1 MNYQIFSYMPS
12 AASAP
17 TAASS
22 SFTDA
27 SPRPI
32 RVTPSALS
40 ALLYAILYS
49 IEFQSPVGPHPPTLR
64 SHAASRSSCSA
75 VNTGAA
81 APSAT
86 TLLSSAVSVMS
97 SFWGRCPA
105 TMQNQQPMQNP
116 SQQQDASFR
125 LATAATA
132 AAFPGAFD
140 TFPETPTRTLT
151 LAAAA
156 ELAAL
161 QRQHDQ
167 PFVVPVTQVL
177 HKLGGVHITV
187 RETHNPTIT
196 IAYNRVMEEI
206 EALVL
211 EHEQRLAQLP
221 LSSSLSFSSQP
232 LMAGQSAVTS
242 ATVLINSSIPEGGTT
257 AAGSRGEN
265 TAEKLARSSN
275 TAVLSAPKQLPR
287 ALMQSLDLRQAL
299 PLPASPMSP
308 PRSVSRMGS
317 PTSDATAVTWGRS
330 GAGCNSDCGD
340 ALNPGRDEVGMVLS
354 VRLLSKEVTRWRMAH
369 ERPLAE
375 WRFPIIRTSNE
386 RMIRP
391 RVQPS
396 VSTGAASSVAA
407 DSTERNRHN
416 FRGEC
421 GRRSVPAELTLVN
434 DPAQVHHVLEF
445 ILKSSYQT
453 TSMETFTDFTSG
465 ELVFDAHVQEKHRF
479 T

>member
-1 MNYQIFSYMPS
+1 MNYQVFSYMPS
-12 AASAP
+12 AASASSI
-17 TAASS
+17 ASS
-22 SFTDA
+22 SVPDA
-27 SPRPI
+27 PPRPI

-49 IEFQSPVGPHPPTLR
+49 IEFQSPVGPRPPTLR
-64 SHAASRSSCSA
+64 DHAAPRGSGAA
-75 VNTGAA
+75 VSTGAA

-86 TLLSSAVSVMS
+86 TFLTSAVSVMS
-97 SFWGRCPA
+97 SFWGRYPA
-105 TMQNQQPMQNP
+105 TMQNQ
-116 SQQQDASFR
+116 SQQQDTSFR
-125 LATAATA
+125 LPTGATA
-132 AAFPGAFD
+132 AAFPRSFD
-140 TFPETPTRTLT
+140 ASPETSARSLT
-151 LAAAA
+151 LAEAA

-161 QRQHDQ
+161 QRQHEQ

-206 EALVL
+206 EALVS
-211 EHEQRLAQLP
+211 EHEQRLARLP
-221 LSSSLSFSSQP
+221 LSSSLSFSSQA
-232 LMAGQSAVTS
+232 LIAGQSTLTS
-242 ATVLINSSIPEGGTT
+242 ATVLINSDVTEGGT
-257 AAGSRGEN
+257 AVAGSRGES
-265 TAEKLARSSN
+265 TAERLARSSN
-275 TAVLSAPKQLPR
+275 TAGLPAPQQLPQ
-287 ALMQSLDLRQAL
+287 ALLQSVDLRQTL
-299 PLPASPMSP
+299 PSPASPMSP
-308 PRSVSRMGS
+308 LRFVSGVGS
-317 PTSDATAVTWGRS
+317 PTSDATATTWARS

-340 ALNPGRDEVGMVLS
+340 VWTAGRDEVGMVLS
-354 VRLLSKEVTRWRMAH
+354 VRLLSKEVTRWRMTH

-375 WRFPIIRTSNE
+375 WRFPIIRTSSE

-391 RVQPS
+391 RTQNS
-396 VSTGAASSVAA
+396 LATGAAGSAAA
-407 DSTERNRHN
+407 DGTEANRHDH
-416 FRGEC
+416 RGE
-421 GRRSVPAELTLVN
+421 GGARSVPAELTLVN

>member
-1 MNYQIFSYMPS
+1 MNYQVFSYMPS

-17 TAASS
+17 ATASS
-22 SFTDA
+22 SVADA
-27 SPRPI
+27 PPRPI

-49 IEFQSPVGPHPPTLR
+49 ID
-64 SHAASRSSCSA
+64 
-75 VNTGAA
+75 
-81 APSAT
+81 
-86 TLLSSAVSVMS
+86 
-97 SFWGRCPA
+97 FWGRYPA
-105 TMQNQQPMQNP
+105 TMQNQQPMQNK

-125 LATAATA
+125 LATGATA
-132 AAFPGAFD
+132 AAFPGSFD
-140 TFPETPTRTLT
+140 ASPETSARSLT
-151 LAAAA
+151 LAETA

-161 QRQHDQ
+161 QRQHEQ

-206 EALVL
+206 DALVS
-211 EHEQRLAQLP
+211 EHEQRLARLP
-221 LSSSLSFSSQP
+221 LSSSLSFSSQA
-232 LMAGQSAVTS
+232 LIAGQSTLAS
-242 ATVLINSSIPEGGTT
+242 ATVLINSGIVEGG
-257 AAGSRGEN
+257 ASVAGSRGEN
-265 TAEKLARSSN
+265 TAERLARNSN
-275 TAVLSAPKQLPR
+275 TAGLPAPQQLPR
-287 ALMQSLDLRQAL
+287 ALLQSVDLRQAL
-299 PLPASPMSP
+299 PSPASPMSP
-308 PRSVSRMGS
+308 LRSVSGVGS
-317 PTSDATAVTWGRS
+317 PTSDATAATWGRS
-330 GAGCNSDCGD
+330 GAGCSSDCGD
-340 ALNPGRDEVGMVLS
+340 AWTLGRDEVGMVLS

-386 RMIRP
+386 RLIRP
-391 RVQPS
+391 RTQNS
-396 VSTGAASSVAA
+396 VATGAAGSAA
-407 DSTERNRHN
+407 VDGTEANRHDY
-416 FRGEC
+416 RGE
-421 GRRSVPAELTLVN
+421 GGARSVPAELTLVN